1 MAKYASTTDITE
13 QTVVVQETDL
23 QEADNYIDNLLLS
36 KGIDPSTV
44 VLPNDTLRLLAV
56 YYATYRALIRE
67 STFEDTVL
75 LEKAKLYEKL
85 YKEKTEQVRADTL
98 GVAGSATFTGD
109 RVGRG

>member
-1 MAKYASTTDITE
+1 LAKYANTGDVTE
-13 QTVVVQETDL
+13 QAVTVTGNDL
-23 QEADNYIDNLLLS
+23 LEADNYVDNLLRQ

-44 VLPNDTLRLLAV
+44 GLPNESLKLLAV

-67 STFEDTVL
+67 ATYEDTVL

-85 YKEKTEQVRADTL
+85 YREKAEQITADTL
-98 GVAGSATFTGD
+98 GVPDSATFTGD